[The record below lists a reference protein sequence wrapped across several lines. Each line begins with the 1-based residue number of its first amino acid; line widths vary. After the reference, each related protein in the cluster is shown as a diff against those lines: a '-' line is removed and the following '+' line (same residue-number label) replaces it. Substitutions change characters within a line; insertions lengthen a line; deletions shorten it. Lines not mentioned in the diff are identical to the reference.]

1 MTDPPKRT
9 RKIFTRRRFLWAGGS
24 VVATSG
30 LGLGGYY
37 LHDHWRRFG
46 RSATA
51 TIPDHRVE
59 IPTSIPQMVIA
70 RGADPT
76 QNVRAAVERL
86 GGMDR
91 LLTRDDI
98 VVVKPNIGWRRPPEH
113 AANTHPDV
121 VAEVVRLCLDARP
134 KRVIVTDCP
143 VRKSRGAFEWSGI
156 LDASLAA
163 GAEVII
169 PEDSSYRTVEISE
182 RLGTWDILDPFV
194 TATKIINV
202 PVAKSHNL
210 MRSVAGMKN
219 WIGITNKLRA
229 MFHNDIDR
237 SIAELAALMK
247 PTLTVIDASR
257 VLMRGGPAGA
267 GAGAVKQVGAI
278 AAGFDPVALDAWAG
292 TIFGAT
298 ADELPEFLR
307 IAEEMGLGTADF
319 RSLHPIDVNAG

>member
-1 MTDPPKRT
+1 MNDHRPK

-24 VVATSG
+24 VIAASG
-30 LGLGGYY
+30 LGVGGFYVQ
-37 LHDHWRRFG
+37 DRWRRFG
-46 RSATA
+46 RQATA
-51 TIPDHRVE
+51 VIPDHRVDLSE
-59 IPTSIPQMVIA
+59 AIPWMVIA
-70 RGADPT
+70 RGSNPE
-76 QNVRAAVERL
+76 QNVRAAIGHL
-86 GGMDR
+86 GGMDQ
-91 LLTRDDI
+91 LLTRDDV

-113 AANTHPDV
+113 AATTHPEV
-121 VAEVVRLCLDARP
+121 VAEVVRLCLEARP

-156 LDASLAA
+156 LDAALAA

-169 PEDSSYRTVEISE
+169 PEDSSYRTVLISE
-182 RLGTWDILDPFV
+182 RLGTWDILEPFV

-202 PVAKSHNL
+202 PVAKAHNL

-229 MFHNDIDR
+229 TFHNDIHL
-237 SIAELAALMK
+237 SIAELAALMR

-257 VLMRGGPAGA
+257 VLMRGGPAG
-267 GAGAVKQVGAI
+267 GGVGAVKSVGAI

-298 ADELPEFLR
+298 PDELPEFLR
-307 IAEEMGLGTADF
+307 IAEGMGLGTADF
-319 RSLHPIDVNAG
+319 ASLDPVEITGV